1 MNRGFKLRCSDN
13 MFKVYR
19 LDGVSGIIAIL
30 LLLTLLVVLAM
41 ILSPIL
47 IGIILLILIYLGYRK
62 FKKSIKEFIRNIKK
76 KKIKI
81 KNESQNGEVK
91 IHFAKSV
98 SIDVGGKEKEQEK
111 QEGAKL
117 TIAINDNAKGNAG
130 DNTKDNA
137 QPTADK
143 NENKFISADDL
154 ETKQFITYLIEKG
167 FKFKDDLLYYNDKLV
182 YPIYK
187 KSYPINEIIRLYND
201 KPKTDIIVLGLKGEP
216 YKPKFIYLIPVEN
229 SKERMS
235 IDELRD
241 YLTNI

>member
-1 MNRGFKLRCSDN
+1 

-47 IGIILLILIYLGYRK
+47 IGIILLVLIYLGYRK
-62 FKKSIKEFIRNIKK
+62 FKKSIKEFVRNIKK

-98 SIDVGGKEKEQEK
+98 SIDAGGKEKEQEK

-117 TIAINDNAKGNAG
+117 TIAINDNAKGNVG
-130 DNTKDNA
+130 DNTDNDNA
-137 QPTADK
+137 QPTIK
-143 NENKFISADDL
+143 NAEKVIPDDL

-187 KSYPINEIIRLYND
+187 KSYPINEIIRLYDD

-235 IDELRD
+235 IDELRN